1 MKKLS
6 EKALNAVNQ
15 ELDLVYKND
24 KSMKDYHL
32 KNISNIFMF
41 DDGRFIVFEKK
52 SLKTRFCFGYSDC
65 GQGSSFEKAQELSNK
80 AERDSEIFIKE
91 NLEDIE
97 STIKEF
103 KENDVYI
110 ISTHFNKGKNQVNL
124 CSDYNMRYHSREN
137 SEKISEKDK
146 LEIIS
151 ILKEEKAKMIKRV
164 ETYLKRFGLSKIRS
178 WYFWVDA

>member
-1 MKKLS
+1 MK
-6 EKALNAVNQ
+6 
-15 ELDLVYKND
+15 
-24 KSMKDYHL
+24 
-32 KNISNIFMF
+32 I
-41 DDGRFIVFEKK
+41 
-52 SLKTRFCFGYSDC
+52 KTF
-65 GQGSSFEKAQELSNK
+65 L
-80 AERDSEIFIKE
+80 EIFIKE

-110 ISTHFNKGKNQVNL
+110 ISTHFNKGENQVNL

-151 ILKEEKAKMIKRV
+151 ILEEEKAKMIKRV
-164 ETYLKRFGLSKIRS
+164 ETY
-178 WYFWVDA
+178 